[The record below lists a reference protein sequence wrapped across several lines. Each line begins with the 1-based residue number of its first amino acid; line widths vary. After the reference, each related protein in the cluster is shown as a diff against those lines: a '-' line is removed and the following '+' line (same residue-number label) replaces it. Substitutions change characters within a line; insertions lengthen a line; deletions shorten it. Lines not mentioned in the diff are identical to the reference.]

1 MKTNSAPA
9 PLRASRLPRL
19 VTLGP
24 YAVARDYWNDAGR
37 LYLTSGGDAEH
48 AEWTLLG
55 EGLSIYPSPLWQ
67 TVTIDFPRMGGINGI
82 PYASLD
88 RLDGYAFARMLHDA
102 GYRYERGQAWRILDL
117 VKLACD
123 REVAV
128 SAYGVS
134 PAGRWTDVAFDAWRR
149 LGWDRQPREARHAF
163 A

>member
-1 MKTNSAPA
+1 MKTNSPS
-9 PLRASRLPRL
+9 LRASRLPRL

-24 YAVARDYWNDAGR
+24 YGIARDFWNDAGR

-67 TVTIDFPRMGGINGI
+67 TVTIDVPRMGGINGI

-88 RLDGYAFARMLHDA
+88 RLDGHSFAKILRDA

-149 LGWDRQPREARHAF
+149 LGWDRQPRGVRHAF